1 MADKDANLGLVKL
14 TLLSGLLVGTLDM
27 TAACINAYI
36 SFGLAPTRVFKYIAA
51 GILGKTAFAGGA
63 MVELLGVLMHYFVA
77 YSWTAFFFFIYPRT
91 NLVNQNK
98 YLTGTFYGVLIW
110 IVMNLFVVPLSNVP
124 KAKNGFNVTQAYIN
138 AGILIAVIGIPLS
151 LIAYRYFRKLRGSAT
166 R

>member
-1 MADKDANLGLVKL
+1 MTDKYSKLGLVKL

-36 SFGLAPTRVFKYIAA
+36 SFGLSPGRVFKYIAT
-51 GILGKTAFAGGA
+51 GILGKSAFAGDA
-63 MVELLGVLMHYFVA
+63 LVDLLGILMHYFVA

-98 YLTGTFYGVLIW
+98 YITGTFYGVLIW
-110 IVMNLFVVPLSNVP
+110 MVMNLVVVPLSNVP
-124 KAKNGFNVTQAYIN
+124 KSKNGFNVNQAYIN
-138 AGILIAVIGIPLS
+138 AGILIVVIGVPLS
-151 LIAYRYFRKLRGSAT
+151 LIAYRYFRKLRDIT